1 MPGPQGAKGQQG
13 EKKSARFAL
22 LCLDF
27 LRLCLMLDVFILGF
41 PGQAGI
47 KGEKGV
53 PGPSG
58 PAGNPVRTFSI
69 VI

>member
-1 MPGPQGAKGQQG
+1 
-13 EKKSARFAL
+13 
-22 LCLDF
+22 
-27 LRLCLMLDVFILGF
+27 MLDVFILGF
-41 PGQAGI
+41 PGQAGS

-58 PAGNPVRTFSI
+58 PAGNPVCTFSI

>member
-1 MPGPQGAKGQQG
+1 
-13 EKKSARFAL
+13 
-22 LCLDF
+22 
-27 LRLCLMLDVFILGF
+27 MLDVFILGF
-41 PGQAGI
+41 PGQAGS

-58 PAGNPVRTFSI
+58 PAGNPVCTFSS